1 MHACSSKN
9 SNCKTREARRIIG
22 RMKVSL
28 TNPDRE
34 VQVKGPVQVA
44 HLLKHLNLLPEAYL
58 VIRGQD
64 LLTED
69 EIVQDEDAVE
79 IRAVI
84 SGG

>member
-1 MHACSSKN
+1 MFARSDQR
-9 SNCKTREARRIIG
+9 SNCKTRQTRRII
-22 RMKVSL
+22 RWMKVSL
-28 TNPDRE
+28 TNPERE
-34 VQVKGPVQVA
+34 IHMKGPIQVSQ
-44 HLLKHLNLLPEAYL
+44 LLKHLNLLPEAYL